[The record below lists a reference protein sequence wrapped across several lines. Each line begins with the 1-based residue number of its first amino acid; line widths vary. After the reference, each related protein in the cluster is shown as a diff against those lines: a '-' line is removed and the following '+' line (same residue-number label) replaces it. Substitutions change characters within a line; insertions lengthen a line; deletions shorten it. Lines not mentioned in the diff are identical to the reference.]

1 MRAVPLLPRQQ
12 RRWSSG
18 VWTTSSG
25 KPRPTRRPACNKPRP
40 TKKGRCTVPTN
51 PICVVG
57 NSWMRAE
64 IESNSTKMRKAC
76 VEVTQA
82 FRDFK
87 SIACRSNCESRSKDS
102 FFTVSKLS
110 LRALPFLGPLAAY
123 RGVDPGCHGSSL
135 LTAYIDI
142 TR

>member
-1 MRAVPLLPRQQ
+1 
-12 RRWSSG
+12 
-18 VWTTSSG
+18 
-25 KPRPTRRPACNKPRP
+25 
-40 TKKGRCTVPTN
+40 
-51 PICVVG
+51 
-57 NSWMRAE
+57 
-64 IESNSTKMRKAC
+64 MRKAC

-82 FRDFK
+82 FRDF
-87 SIACRSNCESRSKDS
+87 SLLLVEAIASLGQKTR
-102 FFTVSKLS
+102 FLPSKLS